1 MSLRELEVRLLATV
15 TWTKAL
21 IMLFCQA
28 KLEEVL
34 ENERSM
40 VCVGGGGWGGVGGV
54 ISHNPV
60 RLR

>member
-1 MSLRELEVRLLATV
+1 MSLREMEVRLLATV

-34 ENERSM
+34 ENEWSM
-40 VCVGGGGWGGVGGV
+40 VCLQGGGGWRGV